1 MRASR
6 VAPLPDG
13 AATMNE
19 SEFKVLQGTLDLMVL
34 KTLDDMVQESSK
46 DAKAGHT
53 PNASLPRFLQKG
65 WIRTE
70 WGSVYWHCIDD
81 GAVTTGSTPAGAMAF
96 IRPPMRNSPGYST
109 VTPKA
114 TDRQTGVAAALQ
126 RSMSFLMHFGNI
138 FILWRIPPRV

>member
-6 VAPLPDG
+6 VAPLPEG

-81 GAVTTGSTPAGAMAF
+81 GAVKTGSTPLGRWLSSGPNAQLA
-96 IRPPMRNSPGYST
+96 GYST

-126 RSMSFLMHFGNI
+126 RSISFLMHFGNI